1 MSLALTD
8 ETGNSIAFDQ
18 LVKHKENIQ
27 PLKQGRSVAQLHQI
41 LDIAE
46 NKQTGLSVCTEGMFI
61 TFHLDF
67 FFSHFPYFIVIS
79 PIILILT
86 PSPRTY
92 PPTN

>member
-46 NKQTGLSVCTEGMFI
+46 NKQIGLSVCTEGMFI
-61 TFHLDF
+61 TFHL
-67 FFSHFPYFIVIS
+67 
-79 PIILILT
+79 
-86 PSPRTY
+86 
-92 PPTN
+92 